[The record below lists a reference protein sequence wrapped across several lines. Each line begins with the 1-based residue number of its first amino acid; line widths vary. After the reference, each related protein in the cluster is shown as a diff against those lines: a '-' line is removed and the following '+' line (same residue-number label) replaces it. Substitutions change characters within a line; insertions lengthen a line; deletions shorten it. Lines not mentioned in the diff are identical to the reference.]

1 MVLIPKKNSNE
12 IKYND
17 KVAKNTEYVIIV
29 NDVDS
34 SNVGDLF
41 SLWNQKS
48 KVVICN
54 DISDYYDFLKKEKK
68 ITNNTNIVI
77 IGTKNIKYETL
88 VEYKN
93 LTLFYLFYKEEV
105 KKIEKEMVKW
115 NKTFIKNSDNVL
127 VKDALNHMVYMN
139 SNGKYLRALL
149 ICLGYSIA
157 SKKNSNYYLPL
168 ASAYETFQ
176 TSILIHDDI
185 IDNADLR
192 RGKTTIHKKYEEK
205 FDKYDLKD
213 KDFVEKKKNISKS
226 IGICIGDIGFY
237 LANNIIV
244 ESYIN
249 DKNLGR
255 VLKYYND
262 IVINTGKGEL
272 IDVIL
277 PFNEEYN
284 SKNKCLEKDIMEI
297 YDLKTSWYTI
307 VGPCSLGMLLG
318 GSSDR
323 VVSSLVKVLEPLG
336 TAFQIKD
343 DILGIFGETKNLGKS
358 TTSDISE
365 YKQTILYSYVVNNTE
380 YKEELRKY
388 YGKNSL
394 TDKDVKRVK
403 EIFSESGA
411 REYAT
416 MTMNKLFNKTREGIL
431 KNHNIPSNYKEILL
445 GLVTFLEIRDN

>member
-48 KVVICN
+48 KVIICN

-68 ITNNTNIVI
+68 ITSNTNIVI

-226 IGICIGDIGFY
+226 IGICVGDIGFY

-244 ESYIN
+244 ESYMN

-365 YKQTILYSYVVNNTE
+365 YKQTLLYSYVVNNTK

-394 TDKDVKRVK
+394 TEKDVKRVK

-416 MTMNKLFNKTREGIL
+416 MTMNKLFTKTREGIL

>member
-29 NDVDS
+29 NDIDS

-48 KVVICN
+48 KVIICN

-68 ITNNTNIVI
+68 ITSNTNIVI

-226 IGICIGDIGFY
+226 IGICVGDIGFY

-244 ESYIN
+244 ESYMN

-365 YKQTILYSYVVNNTE
+365 YKQTLLYSYVVNNTK

-394 TDKDVKRVK
+394 TEKDVKRVK

>member
-68 ITNNTNIVI
+68 ITSNTNIVI

-226 IGICIGDIGFY
+226 IGICVGDIGFY

-244 ESYIN
+244 ESYMN

-365 YKQTILYSYVVNNTE
+365 YKQTLLYSYVVNNTK

-394 TDKDVKRVK
+394 TEKDVKRVK

-411 REYAT
+411 RKYAT

>member
-48 KVVICN
+48 KVIICN

-68 ITNNTNIVI
+68 ITSNTNIVI

-149 ICLGYSIA
+149 ICLGYLIA

-226 IGICIGDIGFY
+226 IGICVGDIGFY

-244 ESYIN
+244 ESYMN

-255 VLKYYND
+255 VLKHYND

-284 SKNKCLEKDIMEI
+284 SKNKCLEKDVMEI

-307 VGPCSLGMLLG
+307 VGPCCLGMLLG

-343 DILGIFGETKNLGKS
+343 DILGIFGETKSLGKS

-365 YKQTILYSYVVNNTE
+365 YKQTILYSYVVNNTK

-394 TDKDVKRVK
+394 TEKDVKHVK

-416 MTMNKLFNKTREGIL
+416 MTMNKLFTKTREGIL

>member
-48 KVVICN
+48 KVIICN

-68 ITNNTNIVI
+68 ITSNTNIVI

-226 IGICIGDIGFY
+226 IGICVGDIGFY

-244 ESYIN
+244 ESYMN

-365 YKQTILYSYVVNNTE
+365 YKQTLLYSYVVNNTK

-394 TDKDVKRVK
+394 TEKDVKRVK

>member
-68 ITNNTNIVI
+68 ITSNTNIVI

-226 IGICIGDIGFY
+226 IGICVGDIGFY

-244 ESYIN
+244 ESYMN

-365 YKQTILYSYVVNNTE
+365 YKQTLLYSYVVNNTK

-394 TDKDVKRVK
+394 TEKDVKRVK

-416 MTMNKLFNKTREGIL
+416 MTMNKLFTKTREGIL

>member
-48 KVVICN
+48 KVIICN

-68 ITNNTNIVI
+68 ITSNTNIVI

-226 IGICIGDIGFY
+226 IGICIGD
-237 LANNIIV
+237 NI
-244 ESYIN
+244 
-249 DKNLGR
+249 
-255 VLKYYND
+255 
-262 IVINTGKGEL
+262 
-272 IDVIL
+272 
-277 PFNEEYN
+277 
-284 SKNKCLEKDIMEI
+284 
-297 YDLKTSWYTI
+297 
-307 VGPCSLGMLLG
+307 
-318 GSSDR
+318 
-323 VVSSLVKVLEPLG
+323 
-336 TAFQIKD
+336 
-343 DILGIFGETKNLGKS
+343 
-358 TTSDISE
+358 
-365 YKQTILYSYVVNNTE
+365 
-380 YKEELRKY
+380 
-388 YGKNSL
+388 
-394 TDKDVKRVK
+394 
-403 EIFSESGA
+403 
-411 REYAT
+411 
-416 MTMNKLFNKTREGIL
+416 
-431 KNHNIPSNYKEILL
+431 
-445 GLVTFLEIRDN
+445 

>member
-48 KVVICN
+48 KVIICN

-68 ITNNTNIVI
+68 ITSNTNIVI

-226 IGICIGDIGFY
+226 IGICVGDIGFY

-365 YKQTILYSYVVNNTE
+365 YKQTLLYSYVVNNTK

-394 TDKDVKRVK
+394 TEKDVKRVK

>member
-17 KVAKNTEYVIIV
+17 KIAKNTEYVIIV

-48 KVVICN
+48 KVIICN

-68 ITNNTNIVI
+68 ITSNTNIVI

-226 IGICIGDIGFY
+226 IGICVGDIGFY

-244 ESYIN
+244 ESYMN

-365 YKQTILYSYVVNNTE
+365 YKQTLLYSYVVNNTK

-394 TDKDVKRVK
+394 TEKDVKRVK